1 MTQERLMEILG
12 LVHDEELDNEV
23 VRITNKL
30 RQAFIKELGSVP
42 VFGSEINC
50 AIYEKAKKI
59 VEQRRA
65 EKEAKEAE
73 VNKHRD
79 EANRMMMDYHHN
91 NPLF

>member
-12 LVHDEELDNEV
+12 LVQDEEVDEEV
-23 VRITNKL
+23 VRITNNL
-30 RQAFIKELGSVP
+30 RHAFIKELGSVP

-50 AIYEKAKKI
+50 AIYEKAKAI
-59 VEQRRA
+59 VEKRRA
-65 EKEAKEAE
+65 EKAAIEAE
-73 VNKHRD
+73 KHKRCD